1 MALKNGSEFFGS
13 GFDPIW
19 FDNSICSGTESSL
32 LECISNPIG
41 QHNCDHSEDAGVRCN
56 GMVVFEQL
64 KQLLGML

>member
-19 FDNSICSGTESSL
+19 FDNSICNGTESSL
-32 LECISNPIG
+32 LECSTNPIG
-41 QHNCDHSEDAGVRCN
+41 EHNCNHSEDAGVRCN